1 MERSTVNGQ
10 STQRLHHPSHGLPF
24 EYVVTKGI
32 SAKSAVLLRTSALVA
47 AGTAANDADRDT
59 NAKRESGTQLILM
72 SSISRRAGYLI
83 MTNRPGSL

>member
-47 AGTAANDADRDT
+47 TGAAANDADKDT
-59 NAKRESGTQLILM
+59 NATRESGTHLIPM
-72 SSISRRAGYLI
+72 SYISLRQV
-83 MTNRPGSL
+83 T